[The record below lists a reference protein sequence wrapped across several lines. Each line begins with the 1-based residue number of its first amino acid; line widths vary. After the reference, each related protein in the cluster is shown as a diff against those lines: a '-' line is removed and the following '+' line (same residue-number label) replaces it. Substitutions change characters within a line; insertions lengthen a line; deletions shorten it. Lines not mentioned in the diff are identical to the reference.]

1 MALVATN
8 SSLASTLIINMVS
21 LMHPD
26 FEYKRWIQFLIYL
39 GVTFTSF
46 AVNAWMQRFLPQVN
60 GTALVWSIAG
70 FAIISIT
77 VLACAAPEYATGRYV
92 FATWLNETGW
102 PDGAYSLERCRQRSR
117 SPRVCVSTSFQTMRR
132 HWLLGR
138 RCVGPALETVRA
150 ASRPHPRP
158 LENGPQLKLTCPRNC
173 MASRLAARRA
183 RINRLRC
190 CTS

>member
-26 FEYKRWIQFLIYL
+26 FEYKRWIQFLIFL

-92 FATWLNETGW
+92 FATWLNQTGW
-102 PDGAYSLERCRQRSR
+102 PDGMKALLNVLTPMSQQSECLRQHIYLSHSPSLAFWQR
-117 SPRVCVSTSFQTMRR
+117 T
-132 HWLLGR
+132 
-138 RCVGPALETVRA
+138 
-150 ASRPHPRP
+150 SRPGSRDRLIWPDHR
-158 LENGPQLKLTCPRNC
+158 
-173 MASRLAARRA
+173 MAFCW
-183 RINRLRC
+183 RLRQG
-190 CTS
+190 